1 MQVGFIGLGNMG
13 SALAAGLL
21 ESGALGAEQVCLS
34 NRSREKTEGLVARYP
49 GAAVAPSNQVLA
61 ETCDI
66 IFVSVRTDQVP
77 SVLKE
82 ISPLRPDAH
91 LIVTNGGLTVA
102 QMEAVCHGA
111 VSKLVPSVTMEVGH
125 GVSLLCHGTQV
136 DARKRLTLEGLLS
149 ECSLIKVIP
158 EEQFEVAADLTSCG
172 PALIAEMMAKFSEAG
187 VRHGG
192 MDPAEAREMV
202 LETLL
207 GTAVTLYQ
215 GVTVEELKGRVAT
228 KGGITEEGLKVLDR
242 LLPEVFDQVM
252 GATLAK
258 HQLVKGRLKENFPV
272 ISRNE
277 N

>member
-1 MQVGFIGLGNMG
+1 MKVGFIGLGNMG

-21 ESGALGAEQVCLS
+21 ESGALVGGQVLLANRTPQKAEGII
-34 NRSREKTEGLVARYP
+34 SRFP
-49 GAAVAPSNQVLA
+49 GAKFVANNRAVAESS
-61 ETCDI
+61 DM

-102 QMEAVCHGA
+102 QMESVCHGA

-136 DARKRLTLEGLLS
+136 DARKRLALEGLLS
-149 ECSLIKVIP
+149 ECSLVKIIP

-172 PALIAEMMAKFSEAG
+172 PALMAEMMAQFSEAG

-192 MDPAEAREMV
+192 LDPLEAREMV

-207 GTAVTLYQ
+207 GTAVILYQ
-215 GVTVEELKGRVAT
+215 GATVEELKERVAT
-228 KGGITEEGLKVLDR
+228 KGGITEEGLKVLDH

-252 GATLAK
+252 EATLSK
-258 HQLVKGRLKENFPV
+258 HRLVKDRLREQFPG
-272 ISRNE
+272 N
-277 N
+277 